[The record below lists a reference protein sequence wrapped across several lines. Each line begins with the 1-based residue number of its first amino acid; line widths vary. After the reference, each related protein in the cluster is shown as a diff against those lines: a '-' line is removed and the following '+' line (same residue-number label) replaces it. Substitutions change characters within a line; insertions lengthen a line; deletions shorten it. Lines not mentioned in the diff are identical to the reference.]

1 MSEIGEKT
9 TMLLV
14 PIFSKQI
21 KYSMLVML
29 LNITVIAIW
38 MYLKQYTIDYFIINT
53 IIIFM
58 LYSVLVYFA
67 YDNWVD
73 CIKMTEGL
81 TDDICEPHF
90 SALYD
95 SSTEIISVDAQFAK
109 TYIVNIFLLYSP
121 TFIVLKL
128 LMS

>member
-1 MSEIGEKT
+1 MFEIGEQT
-9 TMLLV
+9 IMLLV

-21 KYSMLVML
+21 KYSMLAML

-38 MYLKQYTIDYFIINT
+38 MYLKQHTVDYFIINT
-53 IIIFM
+53 MIIFM
-58 LYSVLVYFA
+58 LYSVLVYLA
-67 YDNWVD
+67 YSNWVD

-90 SALYD
+90 STLYD
-95 SSTEIISVDAQFAK
+95 SSKETISVDAQFAK
-109 TYIVNIFLLYSP
+109 TYVVSVFLLYSP